1 MDGTARPKY
10 ARASRLFVPCCCCCC
25 WSPKPFRLSVGRL
38 IKRTHARTH
47 AQIVSLAQL
56 ILDDY
61 YRTFTGFQILIEK
74 VGLLPWRLCLV
85 MAHA

>member
-1 MDGTARPKY
+1 MHP
-10 ARASRLFVPCCCCCC
+10 
-25 WSPKPFRLSVGRL
+25 
-38 IKRTHARTH
+38 
-47 AQIVSLAQL
+47 QIVSLAQL
-56 ILDDY
+56 ILDDH